1 MTCQRCS
8 GLMRLA
14 KWWDDVTK
22 ANVWFCS
29 CINCGGYVD
38 RRIIENR
45 RNPPPAIEVGR
56 RQLKTPGVI
65 GTRNTIG

>member
-22 ANVWFCS
+22 ADVWFCA

-45 RNPPPAIEVGR
+45 RNPPPPGEVGR

-65 GTRNTIG
+65 GTRNIAG

>member
-22 ANVWFCS
+22 VDVWFCS
-29 CINCGGYVD
+29 CINCGGCVD

-45 RNPPPAIEVGR
+45 RNPPPATEVGR
-56 RQLKTPGVI
+56 RRLKTPGVI
-65 GTRNTIG
+65 GTRNIAG

>member
-22 ANVWFCS
+22 ADVWFCS
-29 CINCGGYVD
+29 CMNCGGIVD

-45 RNPPPAIEVGR
+45 RNPPPAIKVGR
-56 RQLKTPGVI
+56 RQIKTPGVI
-65 GTRNTIG
+65 GTRNITG

>member
-1 MTCQRCS
+1 
-8 GLMRLA
+8 MRLA

-22 ANVWFCS
+22 ADVWFCA

-45 RNPPPAIEVGR
+45 RNPHHRERLDG
-56 RQLKTPGVI
+56 GS
-65 GTRNTIG
+65 